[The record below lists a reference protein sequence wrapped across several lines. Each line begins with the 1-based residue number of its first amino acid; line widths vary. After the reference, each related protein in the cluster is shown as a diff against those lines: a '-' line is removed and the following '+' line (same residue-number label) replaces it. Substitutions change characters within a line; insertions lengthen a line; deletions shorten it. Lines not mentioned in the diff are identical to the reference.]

1 MVQHENHFQKCWL
14 EGGGMLLVPKFY
26 SPICQT
32 QISVLHN
39 VTQYVDATTLQDKI
53 IFCRSFPAKHACSI
67 SPRFQ
72 TGNLQNTTRILLY
85 PGLTG
90 SSLVATDLLIA
101 AKSQPQ
107 PHDNLNPKLQKNR
120 LNQLVRVVFY
130 PSILSMPNV
139 AYARLQDF
147 GHRQYQNQK
156 ETQNWTRFRCHLAKT
171 KNRQFMSNALI
182 TAHSSLPG
190 DLPTHLLGQQE
201 IHL

>member
-1 MVQHENHFQKCWL
+1 MPESTCCPSSRPLWHPPRFRWTCVVLILPTWKSFSEVL
-14 EGGGMLLVPKFY
+14 AGRGGMLLVPKFY

-90 SSLVATDLLIA
+90 SSLIATDLLIA

-120 LNQLVRVVFY
+120 LTSWY
-130 PSILSMPNV
+130 
-139 AYARLQDF
+139 
-147 GHRQYQNQK
+147 
-156 ETQNWTRFRCHLAKT
+156 E
-171 KNRQFMSNALI
+171 
-182 TAHSSLPG
+182 
-190 DLPTHLLGQQE
+190 
-201 IHL
+201 